1 MSADQIDHDRLFK
14 ELLETYFAEFM
25 QIFFP
30 AAAQAIDLKQIK
42 FLQQE
47 IFTDV
52 TAGEKHEVDILVET
66 QLKDEPGLILIHVE
80 PQAYAQKDFNER
92 MFIYFSRLYEKYRC
106 KILPVA
112 IFSYDQER
120 DEPDTFQ
127 IGFSFLEILRFQ
139 FYKLELKK
147 LNWRHYI
154 DSNNPAAAAL
164 LSKMGF
170 KPGERVRVKLEFM
183 RMLARL
189 KQDPAR
195 TELLGGFFETYLKLN
210 REEEEQ
216 LYHELGK
223 IDKKEA
229 DTIMQIT
236 TSWHEKGRMEGRA
249 EGKMEGRMEG
259 EAIGEA
265 RAKQD
270 AICKYLVTRFK
281 VDPAIAGDKV
291 QHITDRD
298 VLDRTL
304 TELFTAGSVG
314 KAQSIIQNAVNQIN
328 GPLDSNQ

>member
-92 MFIYFSRLYEKYRC
+92 MFIYFSRLYEKYRR

-236 TSWHEKGRMEGRA
+236 TSWHEKGRMEGRV
-249 EGKMEGRMEG
+249 EGRVEG
-259 EAIGEA
+259 RTEGRIEGG
-265 RAKQD
+265 QD

-281 VDPAIAGDKV
+281 IDPVIARDKV

-314 KAQSIIQNAVNQIN
+314 EAQSIIQNAVNQGG